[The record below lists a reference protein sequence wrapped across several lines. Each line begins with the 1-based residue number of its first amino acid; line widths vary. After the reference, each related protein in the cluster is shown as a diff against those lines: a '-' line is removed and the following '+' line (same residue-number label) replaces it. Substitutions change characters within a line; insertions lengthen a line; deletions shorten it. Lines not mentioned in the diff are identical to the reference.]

1 MLKCLNAY
9 KQFNISTFKPF
20 AVTAKV
26 ALPGAAESLYSLT
39 KKK

>member
-1 MLKCLNAY
+1 MLKCLNVY
-9 KQFNISTFKPF
+9 NQFNISTN